1 MSPHREEF
9 YIYIHIIFFF
19 LIEGKNRIMNNLIP
33 TDANSGVT
41 RLRADLEAFLHVF
54 LEGTKKCIDSVL
66 PFPCMHSFVLK
77 K

>member
-9 YIYIHIIFFF
+9 YIYTHIIFFF
-19 LIEGKNRIMNNLIP
+19 NRRKNRIMNNLIP
-33 TDANSGVT
+33 TGANSGVT

-54 LEGTKKCIDSVL
+54 LEGAKKCIDSVL

>member
-9 YIYIHIIFFF
+9 VYFFNFFF
-19 LIEGKNRIMNNLIP
+19 FKSKKKNRIVNNLIL

-66 PFPCMHSFVLK
+66 PFPCMHSFILK